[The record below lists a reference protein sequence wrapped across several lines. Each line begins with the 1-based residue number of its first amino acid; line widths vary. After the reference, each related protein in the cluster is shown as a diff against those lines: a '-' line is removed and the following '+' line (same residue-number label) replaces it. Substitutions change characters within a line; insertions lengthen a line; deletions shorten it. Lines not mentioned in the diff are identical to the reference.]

1 MSSRLYSTD
10 IGKIFKNYEPS
21 KLKMWEIAR
30 SFHPLDFSKLLY
42 LLENVTVSSRRSTI
56 ALDDSL
62 LNYNVPHD
70 VDDADNDDGDDDDG
84 NTNTIPD
91 ILILTDT
98 PSIRLERS
106 AYEMDDVFWN
116 DNIASGR
123 ADDDDDD
130 DDDDVDIDTLLNYIR
145 SNNFIQQTSSDQIV
159 TSSSSSPSPSP
170 PSSSFGQSTTAR
182 DLRFRVLNHNIG
194 TSYYHSFVKHVEFL
208 LFNDNFQ
215 YDRNEYNSQHTSI
228 VLKFMQFYKT
238 INFKESLNNDA
249 RNFRNI
255 IVRKPQRIYVRDD
268 VDSDRYIVQPLY
280 QGFHV
285 VVYSSPTET
294 KCYSR
299 YGSLHANLAY
309 SIRCSEPCTFE
320 AIILPID
327 KFNNPRCWRYWTFRS
342 GFVMYIVDVFRYKQ
356 TILTSNPFKERIKYI
371 DLIVRNQPDI
381 LRSSIRKTHTWLS
394 IESAY
399 VEARDL
405 YDPIVGVV
413 LRDPNYIISPRNAST
428 VAASA
433 ATSMPKAFEPK
444 AFYFNILYSYDIL
457 QSKIVKLDPTYPL
470 SIVRTLHLSYEM
482 ADYKT
487 ICVAYGHCDRFIYL
501 CTYDRNLQQFVHAAR
516 LQRSPMEY
524 TKLLYKPDRIFVVNH
539 KTIPRGVLYLRVY
552 YDLSKNIIG
561 YEQKHTDDR
570 FNLPYTNPLLNSLKN
585 INC

>member
-1 MSSRLYSTD
+1 MSGRLYSTD
-10 IGKIFKNYEPS
+10 IGKIFKNFEPS

-42 LLENVTVSSRRSTI
+42 LLENVTVSSKRSTI

-62 LNYNVPHD
+62 LNYHVSH
-70 VDDADNDDGDDDDG
+70 DADDN
-84 NTNTIPD
+84 
-91 ILILTDT
+91 
-98 PSIRLERS
+98 
-106 AYEMDDVFWN
+106 AYYY
-116 DNIASGR
+116 
-123 ADDDDDD
+123 DDDDDD
-130 DDDDVDIDTLLNYIR
+130 DNNTNKYTGDTLVLTDTPVIRLERSSYEKDDIFWNDNITSGRSSNTITIDDSYDNDDDIDIDTLLNYIR
-145 SNNFIQQTSSDQIV
+145 SNNFIQTSDQNTTT
-159 TSSSSSPSPSP
+159 TSCVSS
-170 PSSSFGQSTTAR
+170 AR

-194 TSYYHSFVKHVEFL
+194 TSYYHSFVKHVESL

-238 INFKESLNNDA
+238 INFKESINNDA

-268 VDSDRYIVQPLY
+268 IDSNRYIVQPLY

-285 VVYSSPTET
+285 IVYSSPTET

-309 SIRCSEPCTFE
+309 SLRCSEPCTFE

-327 KFNNPRCWRYWTFRS
+327 KLNNPRCWRYWTFRS

-356 TILTSNPFKERIKYI
+356 IILTSNPFKERIKYI

-381 LRSSIRKTHTWLS
+381 LRSAVRKTHTWLS
-394 IESAY
+394 IESTY
-399 VEARDL
+399 VEAQDL

-413 LRDPNYIISPRNAST
+413 LRDPNYIISPRNASQPQLSST
-428 VAASA
+428 
-433 ATSMPKAFEPK
+433 TSNPIK

-457 QSKIVKLDPTYPL
+457 QSKIVKLDPTYSL

-487 ICVAYGHCDRFIYL
+487 VCVAYGHCDRFIYL
-501 CTYDRNLQQFVHAAR
+501 CTYDRNLQQFVHATR

-524 TKLLYKPDRIFVVNH
+524 TKLLYKPDRIFVINN

-570 FNLPYTNPLLNSLKN
+570 FNLPYTSPLLNSFKN